1 MNYAFDLRTYVDVIY
16 ILLTL
21 EDSWQEARLF
31 YLCKGISTFPSAHQS
46 TTKSP
51 ETVQSLFDIFMKVK
65 STYPKRVYQ
74 FIKLMIQL
82 FTT

>member
-1 MNYAFDLRTYVDVIY
+1 MNYAFDLRTYVDVIC

-21 EDSWQEARLF
+21 EDSWHEARLF
-31 YLCKGISTFPSAHQS
+31 YLCKGISTFPSTQQ
-46 TTKSP
+46 TKSP
-51 ETVQSLFDIFMKVK
+51 EIVQSLFDIFMKVK

-74 FIKLMIQL
+74 FIKLMVQL